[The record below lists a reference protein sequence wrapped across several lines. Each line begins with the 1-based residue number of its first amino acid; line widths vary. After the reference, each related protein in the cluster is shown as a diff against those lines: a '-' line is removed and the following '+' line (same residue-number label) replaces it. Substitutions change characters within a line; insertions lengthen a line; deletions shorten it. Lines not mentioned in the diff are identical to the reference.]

1 MASTFFGVNAG
12 TVPPGSPVEIGV
24 FVDTEGQTVNAVAG
38 NVIVPKDAQVQISNG
53 DSLIALWVVQP
64 ALTGDRIHFEGVIP
78 GGVTSA
84 QLPLFSVIL
93 TPATPGDLFVSTEG
107 VKVYKHDGLGT
118 LLPTKDGKLKLIV
131 AESAVPVPVRGSDVT
146 PPELFTPLIVN
157 DPNIANGKTAIIF
170 ATTDTASGIDHY
182 EVRELNGPGIFHRVW
197 DPSAESPYVLR
208 STLWPFGK
216 VEVMAV
222 DRAGNIRTESVPRPI
237 STSSML
243 QLGGCILAFVIV
255 ALLFATAY
263 RRRIWRKPSRSRS
276 R

>member
-12 TVPPGSPVEIGV
+12 TVPPGSPVEVGV

-38 NVIVPKDAQVQISNG
+38 DVIVPKDTEVRISNG
-53 DSLIALWVVQP
+53 DSLISLWVVQP
-64 ALTGDRIHFEGVIP
+64 TLTNDRIHFEGVIP
-78 GGVTSA
+78 GGITSS
-84 QLPLFSVIL
+84 QLPLFSVVL

-118 LLPTKDGKLKLIV
+118 LLPVKDGMLKLMV
-131 AESAVPVPVRGSDVT
+131 AEGAAPVPTRGNDVT
-146 PPELFTPLIVN
+146 PPEAFTPVIAH

-222 DRAGNIRTESVPRPI
+222 DRAGNIRIESVARPF
-237 STSSML
+237 STQSAL
-243 QLGGCILAFVIV
+243 LLGGCILALVIV

-263 RRRIWRKPSRSRS
+263 RRRIWRKQNRSRS